1 MKITE
6 VKIYPTDDDLV
17 RAYVTIV
24 FDDCL
29 MIGEIKIIK
38 GTTGLFVWMPTK
50 KQSDGTHRDIAYAI
64 NTETRN
70 MIEQAVLTEYEKV
83 VAEGDPEAQRKYKRW
98 QRA

>member
-1 MKITE
+1 MSMQITE
-6 VKIYPTDDDLV
+6 VKIYPMDEDLV

-50 KQSDGTHRDIAYAI
+50 KQRDGTHRDIAYPI
-64 NTETRN
+64 NTETRI
-70 MIEQAVLTEYEKV
+70 MIEQAILAEYKKV
-83 VAEGDPEAQRKYKRW
+83 IAESGPEGQR
-98 QRA
+98 QI

>member
-1 MKITE
+1 MNMQITE
-6 VKIYPTDDDLV
+6 VKIYPMDEDLV

-50 KQSDGTHRDIAYAI
+50 KQRDGTHRDIAYPI
-64 NTETRN
+64 NTETQI
-70 MIEQAVLTEYEKV
+70 MIEQAILAEYKKV
-83 VAEGDPEAQRKYKRW
+83 IAESGPKGQR
-98 QRA
+98 QI

>member
-1 MKITE
+1 MQITE
-6 VKIYPTDDDLV
+6 VKIYPMDEDLV

-50 KQSDGTHRDIAYAI
+50 KQRDGTHRDIAYPI
-64 NTETRN
+64 NTETRI
-70 MIEQAVLTEYEKV
+70 MIEQAILAEYKKV
-83 VAEGDPEAQRKYKRW
+83 IAESGPEGQR
-98 QRA
+98 QI

>member
-1 MKITE
+1 MNMQVTE
-6 VKIYPTDDDLV
+6 VKIYPTEDDLV

-24 FDDCL
+24 LDDCL

-38 GTTGLFVWMPTK
+38 GTTGLFVWMPSK

-70 MIEQAVLTEYEKV
+70 MIEEAVLAEYEKV
-83 VAEGDPEAQRKYKRW
+83 VAESDPEGQHKL
-98 QRA
+98 

>member
-1 MKITE
+1 MSMQITE
-6 VKIYPTDDDLV
+6 VKIYPMDEDLV

-50 KQSDGTHRDIAYAI
+50 KQRDGTHRDIAYPI
-64 NTETRN
+64 NTETRI
-70 MIEQAVLTEYEKV
+70 MVEQAILAEYKKV
-83 VAEGDPEAQRKYKRW
+83 IAESGPEGQR
-98 QRA
+98 QI